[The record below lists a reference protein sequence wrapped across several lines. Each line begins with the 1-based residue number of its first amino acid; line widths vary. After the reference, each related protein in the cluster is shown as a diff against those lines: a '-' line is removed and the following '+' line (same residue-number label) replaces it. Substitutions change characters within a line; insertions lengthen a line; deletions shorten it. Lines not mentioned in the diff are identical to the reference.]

1 MRLYQLDKIAVRVLI
16 LLILGTMVVGC
27 GPIQSSSSFA
37 VNVQADRES
46 ISVEIAP
53 GTTVREAIDIAG
65 LSVGALDKSDP
76 PFYSVLEAGDTILL
90 TRVEEE
96 YVVEQSVIPYDTQ
109 VLRNESLAEGDQ
121 RLIQPGANG
130 LQETTY
136 RVLYEDGVETS
147 RTISGTL
154 IVNEATPEIIMIG
167 SQAPFSVLSIPGILA
182 YISAGN
188 AWIMRENTGVREP
201 IVTTG
206 DLDGRVFS
214 ISPDGR
220 WLLYSRSG
228 DGEEVINTLWV
239 AKIDSEDGLEYD
251 LGVENIIHFATWIP
265 GSNTGIIYST
275 AEVNPGPPGWQA
287 NNDIY
292 TLFFSEESGWTTSP
306 EIALEPNSGG
316 LYGWWGS
323 DFAFS
328 ADGEQLAYSRPDGF
342 GLVNL
347 DYDLLNELVAALPVQ
362 TRSDWAWI
370 PPVAWSPDSNFLYFV
385 EHVPQEGV
393 AVDEDSEVFNLAVYP
408 FIGGAPVS
416 IVRDVGMFAYPKTSP
431 LREDADGR
439 EGFWVAYMQALSPR
453 QSRDSLYQLMVM
465 DQDGSNSRRLFPE
478 EAGQGFSPN
487 DFYWLP
493 WYAVDEFPFYLG
505 IINQGDLWLVDTET
519 GEAVQLTEG
528 GLVTALDWN

>member
-1 MRLYQLDKIAVRVLI
+1 MKLYQFDKIAVRVL
-16 LLILGTMVVGC
+16 LLLVFGFLIVGC
-27 GPIQSSSSFA
+27 GPVQSSSSFE
-37 VNVQADRES
+37 VVVQADGENM
-46 ISVEIAP
+46 SVVIAP
-53 GTTVREAIDIAG
+53 GTTVREAIDTAG
-65 LSVGALDKSDP
+65 FDVGTLDKSDP
-76 PFYSVLEAGDTILL
+76 PFYSVLEPGDTVVL
-90 TRVEEE
+90 TRVKEE
-96 YVVEQSVIPYDTQ
+96 YEVEQSVIPYDTQ
-109 VLRNESLAEGDQ
+109 VLRNESLAEGEQ

-154 IVNEATPEIIMIG
+154 VVTESTPEIIMIG
-167 SQAPFSVLSIPGILA
+167 SQAPFSVLPIPGILA

-228 DGEEVINTLWV
+228 EGDEVINTLWV
-239 AKIDSEDGLEYD
+239 AKIDSEEGLEYD
-251 LGVENIIHFATWIP
+251 LGVENIIHYANWIP
-265 GSNTGIIYST
+265 GSSTGIVYST
-275 AEVNPGPPGWQA
+275 AEVTSSPPGWQA
-287 NNDIY
+287 NNDLY
-292 TLFFSEESGWTTSP
+292 TIFFSEESGWTTSP
-306 EIALEPNSGG
+306 KISLEPNSGG
-316 LYGWWGS
+316 LYGWWGT
-323 DFAFS
+323 DFLYS
-328 ADGEQLAYSRPDGF
+328 IDGERLAYSRPDGF
-342 GLVNL
+342 GIVNV

-370 PPVAWSPDSNFLYFV
+370 PPIAWSPDANFIYYV

-393 AVDEDSEVFNLAVYP
+393 TVEEDSEVFNLAVYP

-416 IVRDVGMFAYPKTSP
+416 IVKDVGMFAYPEVSP

-439 EGFWVAYMQALSPR
+439 EYFSVAFLQALSPR

-465 DQDGSNSRRLFPE
+465 DQDGSNLRRIFPE
-478 EAGQGFSPN
+478 ESGQGFSPA

-493 WYAVDEFPFYLG
+493 WYALDEYPLYVG
-505 IINQGDLWLVDTET
+505 IINQGDLWLVDADT
-519 GEAVQLTEG
+519 GEAVQLTDG
-528 GLVTALDWN
+528 GLVTALDWK